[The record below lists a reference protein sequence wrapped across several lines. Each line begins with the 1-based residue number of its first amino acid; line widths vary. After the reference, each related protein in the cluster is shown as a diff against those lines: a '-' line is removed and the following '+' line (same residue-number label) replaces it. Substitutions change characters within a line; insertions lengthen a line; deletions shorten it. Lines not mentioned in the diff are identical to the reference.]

1 MPASP
6 SVLNYFVGK
15 GTLSFTKTG
24 GSPRDLGNAPEVEI
38 TPETE
43 KLDHF
48 SSRAGVKSKD
58 RSVTLSK
65 TLTIRIVLDEIT
77 AENCAI
83 LMLGGDPTTNTDGTK
98 VFDMFAESE
107 ITGSLVFTGTNDIG
121 NKVTIDMPSV
131 SFGPSGSLSLISD
144 DWGQIEITGE
154 ILLNETT
161 DTSTFGT
168 ITFTDA
174 A

>member
-1 MPASP
+1 MATSP

-24 GSPRDLGNAPEVEI
+24 GSARDLGNAPEVEI
-38 TPETE
+38 TPEIE

-65 TLTIRIVLDEIT
+65 TLTIRVVLDEIT
-77 AENCAI
+77 ADNLA
-83 LMLGGDPTTNTDGTK
+83 LLLLGGDPTMG
-98 VFDMFAESE
+98 VFEMFEESE
-107 ITGSLVFTGTNDIG
+107 ITGALTFTGTNDIG
-121 NKVTIDMPSV
+121 NTVTVSMPSV
-131 SFGPSGSLSLISD
+131 SFGPSGSLSLIGD

-154 ILLNETT
+154 ILSTESTAG
-161 DTSTFGT
+161 TSFGT
-168 ITFTDA
+168 ITVVDA
-174 A
+174 S